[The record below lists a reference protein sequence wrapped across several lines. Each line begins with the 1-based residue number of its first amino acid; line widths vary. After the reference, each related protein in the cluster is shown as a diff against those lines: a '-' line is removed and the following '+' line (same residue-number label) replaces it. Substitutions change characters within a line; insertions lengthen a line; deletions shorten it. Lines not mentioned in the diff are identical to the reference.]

1 LANIALYIP
10 IGFLGR
16 LVWRSAARAAGFGTA
31 LTVFIETCQY
41 GIVGRDGSI
50 TDIRNNAAGAILGAL
65 LAVTAVRFR
74 RRRTRPR

>member
-1 LANIALYIP
+1 M
-10 IGFLGR
+10 
-16 LVWRSAARAAGFGTA
+16 A
-31 LTVFIETCQY
+31 LTVFVETCQY

-65 LAVTAVRFR
+65 LAATAVRFR